1 MISYPLENMFGHT
14 VEQLEKIA
22 SSWDQ
27 NEFIGTALWETH
39 YPFDKF
45 ALLIDLLRRRNVKV
59 TLILNSWSLNYPEHT
74 EQLNCDVIFFDYFLW
89 KTYNEIVVK
98 KKSLMSANWN
108 SKANKFLFLTGKP
121 QKPNRI
127 RLLYK
132 FSQQSLL
139 DSCVWSLF
147 VHSGNSKESHDHVR
161 ELDDK
166 DFEEFVKKHSNNPD
180 NADIIIQP
188 SSIHYGGIPYDE
200 NLFTNAKFRVIAE
213 TDMSNN
219 FPWLTEKTW
228 ITILNRLPFIV
239 AGDANSNRQ
248 LKKMGFRTF
257 DRYVPDI
264 SYDSIRDV
272 EQRLDKIVDHTKF
285 WLGNE
290 IDATNVSQDVEHNYN
305 RLISLATESK
315 AKLVQKLSSVGV
327 VADIDDVISTLDIIT
342 NT

>member
-14 VEQLEKIA
+14 VEQLENIA
-22 SSWDQ
+22 HSWTQ

-45 ALLIDLLRRRNVKV
+45 ALLIEMFRRRNIKV

-74 EQLNCDVIFFDYFLW
+74 EQLECDVIFFDYWLW

-98 KKSLMSANWN
+98 KKSLISTNWN
-108 SKANKFLFLTGKP
+108 SDADKFLFLTGKP

-132 FSQQSLL
+132 FTQQLL
-139 DSCVWSLF
+139 LERCTWSLF
-147 VHSGNSKESHDHVR
+147 VHSGNAKETHSHVK
-161 ELDDK
+161 ELDAK

-180 NADIIIQP
+180 LVDIVIQP
-188 SSIHYGGIPYDE
+188 TSMHYGGIPYDV
-200 NLFTNAKFRVIAE
+200 NLFTSVKFRVIAE

-239 AGDANSNRQ
+239 AGDINSNRLLRQ
-248 LKKMGFRTF
+248 MGFRTF
-257 DRYVPDI
+257 DHCVPDTT
-264 SYDSIRDV
+264 YDDIRDV
-272 EQRLDKIVDHTKF
+272 EQRLDKIVDHTKL
-285 WLGNE
+285 WLNKQ
-290 IDATNVSQDVEHNYN
+290 IDSADIAQDVEHNHN
-305 RLISLATESK
+305 RLISLATECK
-315 AKLVQKLSSVGV
+315 YKLEQSLKRIGIR
-327 VADIDDVISTLDIIT
+327 ANIDDVISTLDIIT
-342 NT
+342 NK